1 MNETGIARSPEF
13 LFKNF
18 KNYNNMIDIK
28 ALKQS
33 LDIIESEKRIPKERI
48 MEAVEASLAAAYKK
62 EYGDKDQVVR
72 CVLNLDTGEMEF
84 FQVKTVV
91 DETLV
96 WMPESEDEEKAQD
109 DERPRYNEEKHLLVN
124 QARLIRKDA
133 EVGSEIIFN
142 LETKDD
148 FGRIAA
154 QTAKQVIV
162 QKFREAE
169 KDSLVA
175 EFAGKEGSIVSG
187 IVQRVEKGLIFIDL
201 GRATAVLPKE
211 EQIFGENWKPG
222 DRIRAYL
229 FNFDESGRGLSLR
242 ISRTHPRF
250 LIELFKLEA
259 PEIAEGIVEIKFVA
273 REPGRRSKIAVTSS
287 EEHID
292 PVGTCI
298 GSRGVRVNQVTQ
310 ELHGERIDVIEW
322 SKDPAD
328 FIADALS
335 PAEIDGL
342 ELDDA
347 NRTARV
353 YVSPDVYSLA
363 IGRSGQNVR
372 LAAKL
377 TGWRIDIENSDKK
390 EETEKAQEAEESE
403 KVEEKIEVENIK
415 EEVISE

>member
-1 MNETGIARSPEF
+1 
-13 LFKNF
+13 
-18 KNYNNMIDIK
+18 MIDIK

-33 LDIIESEKRIPKERI
+33 LDIIEAEKRISKERI
-48 MEAVEASLAAAYKK
+48 LEAIEASLAAAYKK

-72 CVLNLDTGEMEF
+72 CTLNLDTGAMEF
-84 FQVKTVV
+84 VQVKTVV
-91 DETLV
+91 DDSIV
-96 WMPESEDEEKAQD
+96 WMPQSEDEVKDEGD
-109 DERPRYNEEKHLLVN
+109 DRPRYNEEKHLLVN
-124 QARLIRKDA
+124 QAKLIRKDA
-133 EVGSEIIFN
+133 EVGSEIVFS

-211 EQIFGENWKPG
+211 EQIFGETWKPG

-229 FNFDESGRGLSLR
+229 FNFDESGRGVSLR

-273 REPGRRSKIAVTSS
+273 REPGKRAKIAVFSK

-322 SKDPAD
+322 SEDPAD

-335 PAEIDGL
+335 PAEISGL
-342 ELDDA
+342 ELDEES
-347 NRTARV
+347 RTARA
-353 YVSPDVYSLA
+353 YVSPEMYSLA

-377 TGWRIDIENSDKK
+377 TGWRIDIENIDKPAEADK
-390 EETEKAQEAEESE
+390 EDFEE
-403 KVEEKIEVENIK
+403 IK
-415 EEVISE
+415 EEAIEEVAE

>member
-1 MNETGIARSPEF
+1 
-13 LFKNF
+13 
-18 KNYNNMIDIK
+18 MIDIK

-33 LDIIESEKRIPKERI
+33 LEIVESEKRIPKDRI
-48 MEAVEASLAAAYKK
+48 LEAIEAALAAAYKK

-72 CVLNLDTGEMEF
+72 CTLNLDTGEMEF
-84 FQVKTVV
+84 AQVKTVV
-91 DETLV
+91 DETSV
-96 WMPESEDEEKAQD
+96 WMPASEEEIKDEL

-124 QARLIRKDA
+124 QAKLIRKDA
-133 EVGSEIIFN
+133 EVGSEIVFG

-259 PEIAEGIVEIKFVA
+259 PEIAEGVVEIKFVA
-273 REPGRRSKIAVTSS
+273 REPGKRSKIAVVSH

-322 SKDPAD
+322 SEDPAD

-342 ELDDA
+342 ELDEE

-353 YVSPDVYSLA
+353 YVSPEMYSLA

-377 TGWRIDIENSDKK
+377 TGWRIDIENADSPK
-390 EETEKAQEAEESE
+390 EEKQKEPEVTEEDSAATE
-403 KVEEKIEVENIK
+403 VEEVPEDKN
-415 EEVISE
+415 EEVTE

>member
-1 MNETGIARSPEF
+1 
-13 LFKNF
+13 
-18 KNYNNMIDIK
+18 MIDIK

-33 LDIIESEKRIPKERI
+33 LEIIESEKRIPKDRI
-48 MEAVEASLAAAYKK
+48 MEAIEAALAAAYKK

-72 CVLNLDTGEMEF
+72 CTLNLDTGEMEF
-84 FQVKTVV
+84 VQVKTVV
-91 DETLV
+91 DGTTV
-96 WMPESEDEEKAQD
+96 WIPSSEEDVKDEL

-124 QARLIRKDA
+124 QAKLIRKDA
-133 EVGSEIIFN
+133 EVGSEIVFG

-259 PEIAEGIVEIKFVA
+259 PEIAEGVVEIKFVA
-273 REPGRRSKIAVTSS
+273 REPGKRSKIAVVSH

-322 SKDPAD
+322 SEDPAD

-335 PAEIDGL
+335 PSEIDGL
-342 ELDDA
+342 ELDEE

-353 YVSPDVYSLA
+353 YVSPEMYSLA

-377 TGWRIDIENSDKK
+377 TGWRIDIENTDSPK
-390 EETEKAQEAEESE
+390 EAKQKAPEVMEEDLEATETEELTGNKNEEITE
-403 KVEEKIEVENIK
+403 
-415 EEVISE
+415 

>member
-1 MNETGIARSPEF
+1 
-13 LFKNF
+13 
-18 KNYNNMIDIK
+18 MIDIK

-33 LDIIESEKRIPKERI
+33 LEIIESEKRIPKDRI
-48 MEAVEASLAAAYKK
+48 LEAIEAALAAAYKK

-72 CVLNLDTGEMEF
+72 CTLNLDTGEMEF
-84 FQVKTVV
+84 AQVKTVV
-91 DETLV
+91 DETTV
-96 WMPESEDEEKAQD
+96 WMPASEEEVKDEL
-109 DERPRYNEEKHLLVN
+109 DERPRYNEEKHLLAN
-124 QARLIRKDA
+124 QAKLIRKDA
-133 EVGSEIIFN
+133 EVGSEIVFG

-273 REPGRRSKIAVTSS
+273 REPGKRSKIAVVSH

-322 SKDPAD
+322 SEDPAD

-342 ELDDA
+342 ELDEE

-353 YVSPDVYSLA
+353 YVSPEMYSLA

-377 TGWRIDIENSDKK
+377 TGWRIDIENADSPK
-390 EETEKAQEAEESE
+390 EEKQKEPEVAEEIAE
-403 KVEEKIEVENIK
+403 DKNEEITE
-415 EEVISE
+415 

>member
-1 MNETGIARSPEF
+1 
-13 LFKNF
+13 
-18 KNYNNMIDIK
+18 MIDIK

-33 LDIIESEKRIPKERI
+33 LEIIESEKRIPKDRI
-48 MEAVEASLAAAYKK
+48 LEAIEASLAAAYKK

-72 CVLNLDTGEMEF
+72 CNLNLETGEIEF
-84 FQVKTVV
+84 FQVKAVV
-91 DETLV
+91 DESTV
-96 WMPESEDEEKAQD
+96 WIPATEEEIKDED
-109 DERPRYNEEKHLLVN
+109 DERPRYNEEKHMFL
-124 QARLIRKDA
+124 QDAKLIRRDV
-133 EVGSEIIFN
+133 EVGGEIVFA

-154 QTAKQVIV
+154 QTAKQVIL

-211 EQIFGENWKPG
+211 EQIIGENWKPG

-229 FNFDESGRGLSLR
+229 FNFDEAGKGLNLR

-250 LIELFKLEA
+250 LIELFKQEA
-259 PEIAEGIVEIKFVA
+259 PEIAEGVVEIKFVA
-273 REPGRRSKIAVTSS
+273 REPGKRSKVAVTSH

-298 GSRGVRVNQVTQ
+298 GSRGVRVNQVSS

-322 SKDPAD
+322 SEDPAD
-328 FIADALS
+328 FIADAMS
-335 PAEIDGL
+335 PAEIDGI
-342 ELDDA
+342 ELDEE

-353 YVSPDVYSLA
+353 YVSPDMYSLA

-377 TGWRIDIENSDKK
+377 TGWRIDIETSGSEKKEQDKK
-390 EETEKAQEAEESE
+390 EEVAEA
-403 KVEEKIEVENIK
+403 K
-415 EEVISE
+415 EEVVEEVVAEVEATPEVATEEITIEENN